1 MTGTILATGGAGYIG
16 SHVVLELLNA
26 GYGVVAFDNHDNSSP
41 EALARVAR
49 LTNKSATLVEGDVRD
64 ADALGRL
71 FDEHDF
77 DAVVHLAGLKAVG
90 ESVQKP
96 ELYYDVNVTGGLK
109 LYTAMLAHGVNRMV
123 FSSSATVYGVS
134 DDKPIDEATP
144 TAPINPYGTTKL
156 MSEQMLNDLAR
167 ANPDFAAISLR
178 YFNPVGAHP
187 SGEIG
192 EDPAGIPNNLF
203 PFIAQVATGRRAQL
217 DVFGN
222 DYDTPDGT
230 GVRDFIHVV
239 DLARGHV
246 KAIDLLLSENARQG
260 ENLKINL
267 GAGKGYSVME
277 ALSEFSKAVGRDLP
291 YRVVD
296 RREGDLAMYFAQAGL
311 ARELLGWQ
319 TEKSLADMCRD
330 HWNWQSR
337 NPDGYGE
344 KDV

>member
-1 MTGTILATGGAGYIG
+1 MTGKILATGGAGYIG

-26 GYGVVAFDNHDNSSP
+26 GYEVVAFDNFDNSSP

-49 LTNKSATLVEGDVRD
+49 LTNKTATLVEGDVRD
-64 ADALGRL
+64 TDALERL
-71 FDEHDF
+71 FKDHDF

-90 ESVQKP
+90 ESVSKP

-109 LYTAMLAHGVNRMV
+109 LYTAMLKHGVKRVV

-144 TAPINPYGTTKL
+144 TSPINPYGTTKL

-167 ANPDFAAISLR
+167 ANPEFAAISLR

-187 SGEIG
+187 SGDIG
-192 EDPAGIPNNLF
+192 EDPADIPNNLF
-203 PFIAQVATGRRAQL
+203 PFIAQVAAGRRAQL
-217 DVFGN
+217 DIFGD

-230 GVRDFIHVV
+230 GVRDYIHVV

-246 KAIDLLLSENARQG
+246 RAIGRLLSDKAPLG
-260 ENLKINL
+260 ENQKINL
-267 GAGKGYSVME
+267 GAGKGYSVKE
-277 ALSEFSKAVGRDLP
+277 ALEAFNKAVGRELP
-291 YRVVD
+291 HRVVD
-296 RREGDLAMYFAQAGL
+296 RRDGDLAMYFAQASL
-311 ARELLGWQ
+311 AHEVLGWSA
-319 TEKSLADMCRD
+319 EKSLADMCED

-337 NPDGYGE
+337 NPFGYGQGE
-344 KDV
+344 E